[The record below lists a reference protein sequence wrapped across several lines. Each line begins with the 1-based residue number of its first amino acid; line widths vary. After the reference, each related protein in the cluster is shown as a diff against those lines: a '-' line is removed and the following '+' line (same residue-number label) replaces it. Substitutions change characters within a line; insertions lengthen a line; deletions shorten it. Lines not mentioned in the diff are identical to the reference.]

1 MTVSLRKG
9 QGVSLRKN
17 EFDLSSVTI
26 GLGWDIN
33 EEKKGFLGGI
43 FGKKEEEYDLD
54 VIAFLCNA
62 AGKVTDLGN
71 VENGKP
77 TLVNGDIVFFN
88 SLRHK
93 SGQIWLTGDN
103 RTGAGDGDDEQII
116 VKLNSID
123 PKYEKIVFIVQI
135 YNGEKL
141 QQHFGKVQN
150 AFIRAV
156 DGKNVEMIT
165 EVNFSQD
172 IGLIFDIN
180 ERRLQGT
187 PGQSGDF
194 ELTVKWSC
202 SSHRDNE
209 KKLLFV
215 VNPDPKS
222 LWKVIDPPSDAPFY
236 KKSIDHQS
244 VCRSGIHIAGAS
256 RRGRSHEHVGSFR
269 DDDYY
274 LNFSDVSGWSVLL
287 VADGAGSAKYSREGS
302 RIVSETVGNYLF
314 NQFKTEKGLEIKN
327 RVLRWNSEDQR
338 AVWEFMNHHFRQAAV
353 LAVNNISSAA
363 ILAED
368 KVKSFSTTL
377 LATVTFRDGADLFA
391 ASFWLGDGAI
401 AAYGPA
407 GKVRV
412 LGTPDSGE
420 YAGQTRFL
428 DADAVSDAGF
438 SKRISIGK
446 WNDISH
452 LVLMTDGVSD
462 PWFETDNGL
471 QNPQKWDRLMA
482 ELSPLLTDPEH
493 ASAQL
498 VEWLNYFS
506 PGNHDDRTII
516 VLW

>member
-156 DGKNVEMIT
+156 DGKNVEMAR
-165 EVNFSQD
+165 
-172 IGLIFDIN
+172 FDLSGGVAFN
-180 ERRLQGT
+180 
-187 PGQSGDF
+187 GQRSMVF
-194 ELTVKWSC
+194 AELV
-202 SSHRDNE
+202 R
-209 KKLLFV
+209 
-215 VNPDPKS
+215 KS
-222 LWKVIDPPSDAPFY
+222 
-236 KKSIDHQS
+236 
-244 VCRSGIHIAGAS
+244 
-256 RRGRSHEHVGSFR
+256 
-269 DDDYY
+269 
-274 LNFSDVSGWSVLL
+274 SGWKL
-287 VADGAGSAKYSREGS
+287 
-302 RIVSETVGNYLF
+302 N
-314 NQFKTEKGLEIKN
+314 
-327 RVLRWNSEDQR
+327 
-338 AVWEFMNHHFRQAAV
+338 
-353 LAVNNISSAA
+353 A
-363 ILAED
+363 IGEPSTSD
-368 KVKSFSTTL
+368 SF
-377 LATVTFRDGADLFA
+377 V
-391 ASFWLGDGAI
+391 
-401 AAYGPA
+401 
-407 GKVRV
+407 
-412 LGTPDSGE
+412 
-420 YAGQTRFL
+420 
-428 DADAVSDAGF
+428 
-438 SKRISIGK
+438 
-446 WNDISH
+446 SH
-452 LVLMTDGVSD
+452 LRN
-462 PWFETDNGL
+462 F
-471 QNPQKWDRLMA
+471 
-482 ELSPLLTDPEH
+482 
-493 ASAQL
+493 
-498 VEWLNYFS
+498 
-506 PGNHDDRTII
+506 I
-516 VLW
+516 